1 MRFRRRVKIMKGL
14 NLNFSKSGVSLSA
27 GGRGASVTMGK
38 KGSYL
43 NTGIPGT
50 GIYNRTK
57 LGNSNSSQQLTNRN
71 VQIPEEKAQVSI
83 GLDEKGN
90 PTLTI
95 TDSMGRQITD
105 ETILRKVK
113 RSEKYKQSVEGL
125 IETKKSEIDEETT
138 KFINISKSTQGI
150 LVESDL
156 RHEFEKIAPQTEK
169 R

>member
-83 GLDEKGN
+83 VLDEKGN

-105 ETILRKVK
+105 
-113 RSEKYKQSVEGL
+113 
-125 IETKKSEIDEETT
+125 
-138 KFINISKSTQGI
+138 
-150 LVESDL
+150 
-156 RHEFEKIAPQTEK
+156 
-169 R
+169 